1 MFIRLVKS
9 ITILYAFMALLGCA
23 AVETQTKEIDRSAP
37 KVKEEDITDRHSGG
51 QTYQAPQD
59 STAGGAPGIGQPMNP
74 VPPNSTDSGSGK
86 TPRRFLWKDR
96 N

>member
-1 MFIRLVKS
+1 MFINVIKS
-9 ITILYAFMALLGCA
+9 ITILYALVGLLGCA
-23 AVETQTKEIDRSAP
+23 AVETPSRQIDQSAP
-37 KVKEEDITDRHSGG
+37 KVKEEDITDRNSGS

-59 STAGGAPGIGQPMNP
+59 STTSGAPGMGQPINP
-74 VPPNSTDSGSGK
+74 VPPYSTDPGSGK